1 VSAIAVTNALA
12 RHFSER
18 VTGTKEA
25 YATGTTGQESPGL
38 PADIFDTPVVLT
50 MYRRTNVVPGS
61 FERTHWTI
69 DALAYFSNAD
79 PAGAYLT
86 YVTFVDD
93 VRTSIRGNWTLF
105 GTATQISSWNAA
117 EPEDLE
123 VNGKAYV
130 RIAFTFDVLEAG
142 PQTYT
147 AS

>member
-1 VSAIAVTNALA
+1 MSAIAVTDALA

-18 VTGTKEA
+18 VDSCKEA
-25 YATGTTGQESPGL
+25 YSVGTAGQAPGL
-38 PADIFDTPVVLT
+38 PSDIHDTPVVLT

-79 PAGAYLT
+79 PASAYLT
-86 YVTFVDD
+86 YVTFVDN

-117 EPEDLE
+117 EPEDVE
-123 VNGKAYV
+123 VNKKAYV
-130 RIAFTFDVLEAG
+130 RIPFTFDILEAL
-142 PQTYT
+142 PVTY
-147 AS
+147 APA